1 MCSPQIMENAVIRY
15 LATIVAVLVCALA
28 SAAQTNTPPTHQHN
42 ATPVV
47 DGATNPDGIPD
58 AVAYR
63 LCMVAFSVSQT
74 PTETERN
81 RQNAQLAHIGL
92 GKGDQQALAGIIAD
106 FKAKHD
112 ALIAEYNAMATA
124 AAAHNETTDGAILM
138 AKLDDLVQTTR
149 NTIATQLS
157 AQGVSRLRS
166 FVVGEKKSMK
176 VQGE

>member
-1 MCSPQIMENAVIRY
+1 MIRSA
-15 LATIVAVLVCALA
+15 ATLFVLLVCAFVA
-28 SAAQTNTPPTHQHN
+28 TAQAPVHQHA

-63 LCMVAFSVSQT
+63 LCMVAFSVSQS
-74 PTETERN
+74 PTDVEDN

-92 GKGDQQALAGIIAD
+92 GKSDQQALAGIIAD

-112 ALIAEYNAMATA
+112 ALVAEYNATATA
-124 AAAHNETTDGAILM
+124 ATANNQFTDGATLM

-157 AQGVSRLRS
+157 AQGVSRLQS
-166 FVVGEKKSMK
+166 FVVGEKKNMK
-176 VQGE
+176 VQGN